1 MPVVPRSSDIP
12 LTDLRPAA
20 APQIDIGVAANIGK
34 AGRAWGNAIEALGSG
49 FSELAGRYGQAQ
61 DQANEPSAKLAYM
74 QAADDA
80 WRATAAEAGQDGEAW
95 SSYPS
100 RLAEAQKGI
109 DERYPISDPKKRR
122 NFEMWRDEYTWRQ
135 GRRALDEQQGMR
147 LKSFVGQFDSNV
159 DGVAKRIEAGDI
171 SPEQFQDYASG
182 LYGQLD
188 AQGPSEKYPYGVSM
202 TRAQIEA
209 KKAEINARLTGA
221 ILGRVGQ
228 DKPEEVQKFWGD
240 VRQGHYEL
248 EDIKQGQ
255 QPAGATKPG
264 TELQHPQ
271 GGSYG
276 LGRQG
281 NANGGQVGGQ
291 QSGLTSGKPM
301 DVAKQY
307 LGMNENQHT
316 ETLAAFFKKAGGQ
329 DLDPS
334 DTAWCAAFVNA
345 AIGASGQKGTGT
357 LVARDFLKF
366 GTATDKPSEG
376 DIVVF
381 SRGDPNGWQGHVGF
395 YAGRDR
401 NGNILVLG
409 GNQGNKVSIAA
420 YPASRVLGFRK
431 PPESGTA
438 IPGIATAPPK
448 GNELTSANSPELA
461 TAGAFEA
468 MAESKDQSIADA
480 YAGDEN
486 AALRKEFAG
495 YFGGEDKLKTLTLS
509 EGARM
514 LRDKVGS
521 KSGSAQT
528 AGITSI
534 ATAYSPKLGGD
545 KTEGGYASAKPG
557 PDGKAEVRTLADV
570 AAGRSQ
576 YVTLAGDPSQYGK
589 TYTIPEITFT
599 DASGKTQTLKNVKGV
614 VHDTG
619 SDFNGKGD
627 GRIDI
632 PADKDLPDGGASQP
646 YSNQKVALIPSDQ
659 QGGQPVPMAQ
669 RGQITAE
676 RYTPGPN
683 ESGVP
688 LDKDRERFVLKGT
701 PEQKAQQ
708 LREIV
713 SAGYGDVVH
722 SLASK
727 TGDDVVAVKQGPPNW
742 QTNGVAKDDA
752 PASIRNRLSDDGF
765 GGPTWAKDVI
775 AEMRSGKVAAS
786 SGLQGQEQA
795 ATGRSLGDYL
805 RERLKEARAEPD
817 RPLSE
822 VLPPEAIEEI
832 KPFVGKDVPV
842 DRVTVA
848 DALGALD
855 AMRNKDGRVDVAD
868 ASDAIPRSI
877 RERMATADPNAKLS
891 DVVGDLP
898 EAQKLRSAFPD
909 LFDDETA
916 TVNDA
921 REFAETMGIDLG
933 DTPAGRPSVFSQDIM
948 RPGYKGKLSDE
959 FPMGRLQPGQSWTV
973 GGFKITSDMLNGID
987 AKQRKALDAAARERM
1002 KIVQRQREVVAT
1014 EMMRN
1019 AESSMEQN
1027 GQPPQGYDA
1036 AGIKAVMKMNPRE
1049 VAKHEARMRVAQSL
1063 YSTFNQSADM
1073 SIDEIAEKVDGLYPK
1088 AGSPHEAE
1096 EMAGYDKAVKKLADL
1111 EGLRTPG
1118 TRHFDPVE
1126 SVDPSQ
1132 AVSRRL
1138 SVKPSSM
1145 VEEARRA
1152 MQSGKPSN
1160 RSEALSL
1167 IEARL
1172 SAQALAG
1179 IDEAS
1184 RQPLTMA
1191 EARRMAGPLRG
1202 MDAGTAYDNLPKI
1215 EQDVRSKFG
1224 DRYAGVI
1231 TRQIIDVALR
1241 DKKERQTFDQTLD
1254 ALAEEGKV
1262 GPTSLAGVREKER
1275 LDSQQPVAKP
1285 APPPQ
1290 RSVWQKMG
1298 DYVPSLPG
1306 PDVGKN
1312 IGVELYPPMASKR
1325 STPPA
1330 AAVDALVFK
1339 DKADPYQVEKFR
1351 RHFGLRKDEV
1361 DAMVRK
1367 RLQGQ

>member
-1 MPVVPRSSDIP
+1 MPRVPVSSDVQ
-12 LTDLRPAA
+12 LTQLRPAA

-34 AGRAWGNAIEALGSG
+34 AGRAWGNAIEALGAG
-49 FSELAGRYGQAQ
+49 FSELAGRYQAA
-61 DQANEPSAKLAYM
+61 DDATNASSAKLAYM
-74 QAADDA
+74 QGADDE
-80 WRATAAEAGQDGEAW
+80 WRKTAAEAGTDGEAW
-95 SSYPS
+95 GQYPG
-100 RLAEAQKGI
+100 RLGTLQGSI

-122 NFEMWRDEYTWRQ
+122 EFQMWRDEYTWRQ
-135 GRRALDEQQGMR
+135 GRRALDEQQGLR
-147 LKSFVGQFDSNV
+147 YKSFLGNFEQNV
-159 DGVAKRIEAGDI
+159 DGVTKRIEAGDI
-171 SPEQFQDYASG
+171 SPEQFQEYASG

-202 TRAQIEA
+202 TQAQIEA

-255 QPAGATKPG
+255 QPAGAAKPG

-271 GGSYG
+271 GGAYG

-281 NANGGQVGGQ
+281 QLQFEGAPIERSVGRERGSKI
-291 QSGLTSGKPM
+291 SGF
-301 DVAKQY
+301 VV
-307 LGMNENQHT
+307 H
-316 ETLAAFFKKAGGQ
+316 ETQG
-329 DLDPS
+329 S
-334 DTAWCAAFVNA
+334 DTAEGNLSWSNKTNTGANYYIDKSGRVIQWAPDNVAMNHAGKGRGGDNDARPEFSNDNTLSVEIMTREGERPNA
-345 AIGASGQKGTGT
+345 AQIAAARQLIAAKSQEYGFKASDVYGHGELAPGHREASEGMDVVNLVRGQGLGSAEQQGGAK
-357 LVARDFLKF
+357 V
-366 GTATDKPSEG
+366 TAT
-376 DIVVF
+376 
-381 SRGDPNGWQGHVGF
+381 
-395 YAGRDR
+395 
-401 NGNILVLG
+401 
-409 GNQGNKVSIAA
+409 
-420 YPASRVLGFRK
+420 
-431 PPESGTA
+431 
-438 IPGIATAPPK
+438 
-448 GNELTSANSPELA
+448 
-461 TAGAFEA
+461 
-468 MAESKDQSIADA
+468 
-480 YAGDEN
+480 
-486 AALRKEFAG
+486 
-495 YFGGEDKLKTLTLS
+495 
-509 EGARM
+509 
-514 LRDKVGS
+514 
-521 KSGSAQT
+521 
-528 AGITSI
+528 
-534 ATAYSPKLGGD
+534 ATAYSPTKGASDTAGSGG
-545 KTEGGYASAKPG
+545 EGSYAAAKPG
-557 PDGKAEVRTLADV
+557 PDGKSEVRTLADV
-570 AAGRSQ
+570 AAGRSK
-576 YVTLAGDPSQYGK
+576 YVTLAGDASQNGK
-589 TYTIPEITFT
+589 TYIIPEITFR
-599 DASGKTQTLKNVKGV
+599 DASGKEQTLKNIPAV

-619 SDFNGKGD
+619 SSFQGKGD
-627 GRIDI
+627 GRVDI

-646 YSNQKVALIPSDQ
+646 YSGKQVTLIPSDEKLAPTPVGQ
-659 QGGQPVPMAQ
+659 RGIGQIMHAAQERSDGGQ
-669 RGQITAE
+669 
-676 RYTPGPN
+676 
-683 ESGVP
+683 
-688 LDKDRERFVLKGT
+688 
-701 PEQKAQQ
+701 QQ
-708 LREIV
+708 
-713 SAGYGDVVH
+713 D
-722 SLASK
+722 
-727 TGDDVVAVKQGPPNW
+727 QQP
-742 QTNGVAKDDA
+742 
-752 PASIRNRLSDDGF
+752 
-765 GGPTWAKDVI
+765 
-775 AEMRSGKVAAS
+775 
-786 SGLQGQEQA
+786 
-795 ATGRSLGDYL
+795 TGRSLGEYL
-805 RERLKEARAEPD
+805 RDRLKEARAEPD

-822 VLPPEAIEEI
+822 VLPPEAIEEL
-832 KPFVGKDVPV
+832 KPFIGPNVHADK
-842 DRVTVA
+842 VTVG

-868 ASDAIPRSI
+868 ASDAIPQSI
-877 RERMATADPNAKLS
+877 RERMATADPNANLR

-898 EAQKLRSAFPD
+898 EAQRLRSAFPD

-916 TVNDA
+916 TVKDA

-933 DTPAGRPSVFSQDIM
+933 DSAKPSVFSQDIM

-959 FPMGRLQPGQSWTV
+959 FPMGRLQPGQSWNV

-987 AKQRKALDAAARERM
+987 ARQRKALDAAARDRM
-1002 KIVQRQREVVAT
+1002 KIIQRQREVVAT

-1027 GQPPQGYDA
+1027 GQPPEGYDA
-1036 AGIKAVMKMNPRE
+1036 AGIKAVMRMNPRE

-1132 AVSRRL
+1132 AVQRRL

-1145 VEEARRA
+1145 VDDARRA

-1160 RSEALSL
+1160 RSEALAL

-1172 SAQALAG
+1172 SAQSLAG

-1285 APPPQ
+1285 VPPPQ
-1290 RSVWQKMG
+1290 RSMWQKIG

-1306 PDVGKN
+1306 PEVGKN
-1312 IGVELYPPMASKR
+1312 IDVELYPPMAAKR

-1330 AAVDALVFK
+1330 AAIDALVFK

-1351 RHFGLRKDEV
+1351 RTFGLQKGEV
-1361 DAMVRK
+1361 DAMIRK
-1367 RLQGQ
+1367 RLQPQ